1 MVSKL
6 NFILI
11 LCKIVMDRAAAAAA
25 AHGRHLPPPFISRD
39 LQLNPHHHFLHQNP
53 DQHNGNGIY
62 DGGAAVELK
71 ELSGGEGSRRPRGR
85 PAGSK
90 NKPKPPMIITRDS
103 ANALRCH
110 VIEIANANDVIE
122 TLTIFARQRQRG
134 ICILTGAG
142 AVTNVTLKQPAASAA
157 GAVIALPGRF
167 EILSLSG
174 SFLPPPAP
182 PVASRL
188 TVYLSGRQGQ
198 VIGGS
203 VVGPLLSSGPVVI
216 TAASFGNAAYERLPL
231 EDDEMAVE
239 TAAEAGSSPVKS
251 PGTAVQQP
259 QFSPEFHGMSPNLM
273 NTCQLPTAP
282 YWGTGRTPPF

>member
-1 MVSKL
+1 
-6 NFILI
+6 
-11 LCKIVMDRAAAAAA
+11 MDRATA
-25 AHGRHLPPPFISRD
+25 AHGRPLPPPFISRD
-39 LQLNPHHHFLHQNP
+39 LHLNPHHHFLHQNS
-53 DQHNGNGIY
+53 DQQHNGNGSS
-62 DGGAAVELK
+62 GGGSALELK
-71 ELSGGEGSRRPRGR
+71 ELSGGATADGEVSRRPRGR

-142 AVTNVTLKQPAASAA
+142 AVTNVTLKQPASAA

-182 PVASRL
+182 PAASGL
-188 TVYLSGRQGQ
+188 TVYLSGGQGQ
-198 VIGGS
+198 VVGGS

-216 TAASFGNAAYERLPL
+216 TAASFGNAAYERLPV
-231 EDDEMAVE
+231 EDDEVAAATV
-239 TAAEAGSSPVKS
+239 AEAGSSPIR
-251 PGTAVQQP
+251 
-259 QFSPEFHGMSPNLM
+259 SPETALQQQQFLPELHGMAPNLM
-273 NTCQLPTAP
+273 NTCQLPTEP
-282 YWGTGRTPPF
+282 YWGTGRSTPPF